1 MSSNSDYHV
10 PVLLQESVDALI
22 EDMNG
27 VYVDVT
33 FGGGGHSREVLS
45 RLGDK
50 GKLIAFDRDED
61 AQSNVI
67 DDPRFTL
74 VPSDFRFMQNHLRFL
89 GHRKVDGILAD
100 LGVSS
105 HQFDVPERGFSIR
118 TEGKLDMRMGKSTE
132 LTAAKVV
139 NKYDEAELIRVLK
152 NYGELTNARQ
162 LASIIVARRNERK
175 FETTEDLVQAIEK
188 VFPPQKRMQNL
199 AKVFQGIRIEVN
211 DEMGSLEA
219 LLKQSVEV
227 LKPNGNLVVI
237 SYHSLEDRPVKRFMR
252 AGDLDGEVKKDFFGN
267 PERPFTPQPGKPI
280 TPSKEEIEKNSR
292 ARSAKLRVAKRNE

>member
-1 MSSNSDYHV
+1 MTDTGYHQ
-10 PVLLQESVDALI
+10 PVLLRESVDALVENI
-22 EDMNG
+22 NG

-45 RLGDK
+45 RLGEK

-61 AQSNVI
+61 AHENVI

-105 HQFDVPERGFSIR
+105 HQFDVAERGFSIR
-118 TEGKLDMRMGKSTE
+118 TEGKLDMRMGKTTQ

-139 NKYDEAELIRVLK
+139 NKYDEEELIRVLK
-152 NYGELTNARQ
+152 NYGELNNARK
-162 LASIIVARRNERK
+162 LAAIIVEHRKERK
-175 FETTEDLVQAIEK
+175 FQTTEDLVQAIEK

-227 LKPNGNLVVI
+227 LKPGGNLVVI

-252 AGDLDGEVKKDFFGN
+252 AGNLSGEVDKDFFGN
-267 PERPFTPQPGKPI
+267 PQRPFTPLPGMPI
-280 TPSKEEIEKNSR
+280 TPSREEIEKNSR

>member
-1 MSSNSDYHV
+1 MSNSGYHE
-10 PVLLQESVDALI
+10 PVLLRESVDALI

-61 AQSNVI
+61 AQSNAI

-74 VPSDFRFMQNHLRFL
+74 VHSDFRFMQNHLRFL

-132 LTAAKVV
+132 LTAARVV

-152 NYGELTNARQ
+152 NYGELTNAKH

-175 FETTEDLVQAIEK
+175 FETTEDLVQTIEK

-227 LKPNGNLVVI
+227 LKPSGNLVVI

-252 AGDLDGEVKKDFFGN
+252 AGDLDGEVKKDFYGN

>member
-1 MSSNSDYHV
+1 MSNSGYHE
-10 PVLLQESVDALI
+10 PVLLRESVDALI
-22 EDMNG
+22 EDRNG

-74 VPSDFRFMQNHLRFL
+74 VPSDFRFMQNHLRFA
-89 GHRKVDGILAD
+89 GYRKVDGILAD

-105 HQFDVPERGFSIR
+105 HQFDVAERGFSIR
-118 TEGKLDMRMGKSTE
+118 TEGKLDMRMGKTTE

-219 LLKQSVEV
+219 LLRQSVEV
-227 LKPNGNLVVI
+227 LKPGGNLVVI

>member
-1 MSSNSDYHV
+1 MSNSDYHQ
-10 PVLLQESVDALI
+10 PVLLRESVDALV
-22 EDMNG
+22 EDING

-50 GKLIAFDRDED
+50 GKLIAFDCDED
-61 AQSNVI
+61 AQSNMI

-118 TEGKLDMRMGKSTE
+118 TEGELDMRMGKTTE

-139 NKYDEAELIRVLK
+139 NKYDEEELIRVLK
-152 NYGELTNARQ
+152 NYGELTYARK
-162 LASIIVARRNERK
+162 LASIIVSRRNEQK
-175 FETTEDLVQAIEK
+175 FQTTEDLVLAIEK
-188 VFPPQKRMQNL
+188 VFPPAKRMQNL

-211 DEMGSLEA
+211 DEMGSLQA
-219 LLKQSVEV
+219 LLRQSVDV
-227 LKPNGNLVVI
+227 LKPAGNLVVI
-237 SYHSLEDRPVKRFMR
+237 AYHSLEDRPVKRFMR
-252 AGDLDGEVKKDFFGN
+252 AGNSEGEVKKDFFGN
-267 PERPFTPQPGKPI
+267 PERPFTPLAGKPI
-280 TPSKEEIEKNSR
+280 TPSKEEIERNNR
-292 ARSAKLRVAKRNE
+292 ARSAKLRVAKRND

>member
-1 MSSNSDYHV
+1 MNNSGYHE
-10 PVLLQESVDALI
+10 PVLLRESVDALI

-227 LKPNGNLVVI
+227 LKPKGNLVVI

>member
-1 MSSNSDYHV
+1 MR
-10 PVLLQESVDALI
+10 ESVDALI

-152 NYGELTNARQ
+152 NYGELTNARH

-227 LKPNGNLVVI
+227 LKPKGNLVVI

-252 AGDLDGEVKKDFFGN
+252 AGDLDGEVKKDFYGN

-292 ARSAKLRVAKRNE
+292 ARSAKLRVAKRND

>member
-1 MSSNSDYHV
+1 MSNTDYHE
-10 PVLLQESVDALI
+10 PVLLRESVDALI

-139 NKYDEAELIRVLK
+139 NKYDEAELMRVLK

-175 FETTEDLVQAIEK
+175 FATTEDLVQAIEK
-188 VFPPQKRMQNL
+188 VFPPQKRMQGL

-227 LKPNGNLVVI
+227 LKPSGNLVVI

-267 PERPFTPQPGKPI
+267 PERPFTPKPGKPI

-292 ARSAKLRVAKRNE
+292 ARSAKLRVAKRND

>member
-1 MSSNSDYHV
+1 MSSSGYHE
-10 PVLLQESVDALI
+10 PVLLRESVDALI

-67 DDPRFTL
+67 NDPRFTL
-74 VPSDFRFMQNHLRFL
+74 VPSDFRFMQNHLRFA
-89 GHRKVDGILAD
+89 GYRKVDGILAD

-118 TEGKLDMRMGKSTE
+118 TEGKLDMRMGKTTE

-139 NKYDEAELIRVLK
+139 NKYDEAELMRVLK
-152 NYGELTNARQ
+152 NYGELSNARQ

-227 LKPNGNLVVI
+227 LKPKGNLVVI

>member
-1 MSSNSDYHV
+1 MTEGAYHE
-10 PVLLQESVDALI
+10 PVLLRESVDALI
-22 EDMNG
+22 EDRNG

-61 AQSNVI
+61 AHENVI

-105 HQFDVPERGFSIR
+105 HQFDVAERGFSIR
-118 TEGKLDMRMGKSTE
+118 TEGKLDMRMGKTTQ

-139 NKYDEAELIRVLK
+139 NKYDEEELIRVLK
-152 NYGELTNARQ
+152 NYGELNNARK
-162 LASIIVARRNERK
+162 LAAIIVERRKERK
-175 FETTEDLVQAIEK
+175 FQTTEDLVQAIEK

-227 LKPNGNLVVI
+227 LKPGGNLVVI

-252 AGDLDGEVKKDFFGN
+252 AGDLSGEVSKDFYGN
-267 PERPFTPQPGKPI
+267 PQRPFTPQPGKPI

>member
-1 MSSNSDYHV
+1 MSNSDYHE
-10 PVLLQESVDALI
+10 PVLLRESVDALI

>member
-1 MSSNSDYHV
+1 MSSDDYHR
-10 PVLLQESVDALI
+10 PVLLRESVDALV
-22 EDMNG
+22 EDKNG

-61 AQSNVI
+61 AQANAI

-89 GHRKVDGILAD
+89 GYRKVDGILAD

-105 HQFDVPERGFSIR
+105 HQFDEPRRGFSIR
-118 TEGKLDMRMGKSTE
+118 SEGKLDMRMGKTTE

-139 NKYDEAELIRVLK
+139 NAYSEDELIRVFK
-152 NYGELTNARQ
+152 NYGELSNSRRVA
-162 LASIIVARRNERK
+162 AAIVAKRGEKNIQ
-175 FETTEDLVQAIEK
+175 TTEELVQTIEK
-188 VFPPQKRMQNL
+188 LFPPPKRMQNL

-219 LLKQSVEV
+219 LLRQSVEV
-227 LKPNGNLVVI
+227 LKPAGNLVVI
-237 SYHSLEDRPVKRFMR
+237 AYHSLEDRPVKRFMR
-252 AGDLDGEVKKDFFGN
+252 AGNMDGEVMKDFFGN
-267 PERPFTPQPGKPI
+267 PERPFTPVPGKPI
-280 TPSKEEIEKNSR
+280 TPSAEEIEKNSR